1 MGPQGPPG
9 PQGPI
14 GPQGPPGL
22 IHQASA
28 GQPQQIVMDTSGL
41 ERTFQGMTGIVTRLV
56 EQQVRANN
64 ALNESVHEQKK
75 ERDENK
81 QALKDLASASY
92 QNTFHHILATIPYFD
107 GTGSDANVI
116 AWLDRLEAACLY
128 AKRDPR
134 TEALGHCG
142 GKVLESILSVPLYQ
156 PWDVLK
162 ETLIQEYSEF
172 KSPAHACAH
181 LDNMHQGDDESLRIY
196 IHQYIRA
203 HKMVTNLSPS
213 GKCQSVSMD

>member
-1 MGPQGPPG
+1 
-9 PQGPI
+9 
-14 GPQGPPGL
+14 
-22 IHQASA
+22 
-28 GQPQQIVMDTSGL
+28 MDTSGL
-41 ERTFQGMTGIVTRLV
+41 ERTFQGMTSVVNRLV

-64 ALNESVHEQKK
+64 ALNESMHEQKK
-75 ERDENK
+75 EREENK

-92 QNTFHHILATIPYFD
+92 QNTFHHILATIPYFN

-196 IHQYIRA
+196 IH
-203 HKMVTNLSPS
+203 
-213 GKCQSVSMD
+213 